1 MLNLL
6 LEKNQNIKIY
16 KIKTDAKLTSGWK
29 CKTRWLKD

>member
-16 KIKTDAKLTSGWK
+16 KIKTEAKLTSGWNAK
-29 CKTRWLKD
+29 QDD